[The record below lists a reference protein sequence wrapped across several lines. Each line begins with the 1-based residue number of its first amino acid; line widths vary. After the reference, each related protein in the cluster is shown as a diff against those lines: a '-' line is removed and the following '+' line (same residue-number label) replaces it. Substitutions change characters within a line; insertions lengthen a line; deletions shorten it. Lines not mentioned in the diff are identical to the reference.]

1 MLKAFASYLTYDLIK
16 LDRSSLLLDALN
28 FFIYDTIKIFLLLAV
43 IIFIVSIS
51 RCYFPPERTKRIFS
65 HKRKFIGNILA
76 ALSGTVTLFC
86 SCSDACRR

>member
-51 RCYFPPERTKRIFS
+51 RCYFPLKEPNASFLINGS
-65 HKRKFIGNILA
+65 LSQYIGC
-76 ALSGTVTLFC
+76 ALGTVTLFC